1 MRVCHCHNI
10 TDRDIR
16 AAVRSAAAGG
26 SESVSALLAG
36 TSCGG
41 CMPLVEEIT
50 DSVLAECASAAA
62 WRPRGPFPVLVR
74 EHNTDA
80 EIRAS
85 LR

>member
-26 SESVSALLAG
+26 SESSCALLAG
-36 TSCGG
+36 ISCGG

-50 DSVLAECASAAA
+50 DAVLAECASAAVG
-62 WRPRGPFPVLVR
+62 RPPGPFLVLVR
-74 EHNTDA
+74 EPNTEA

>member
-16 AAVRSAAAGG
+16 SAVRSAAAGG
-26 SESVSALLAG
+26 SESSCALLAG
-36 TSCGG
+36 SSCGG

-62 WRPRGPFPVLVR
+62 ERPPGLFSVLVR
-74 EHNTDA
+74 EPNTDA